1 MPDRTTSG
9 AAVFAAPSAA
19 GAAGS
24 ASTNASANASGGTGA
39 GTGLGTTGTGT
50 ERGPALNLP
59 RVLGHNSL
67 REQVSHALRA
77 ALIAGELRPGV
88 VYSAPVLAAGFG
100 VSATPVREAML
111 DLAKEGLVEVV
122 RNKGFRV
129 TELSESDLDQFTEIR
144 ALIEVPVVTGLAR
157 TAPAADLAALRPAA
171 EAIVTAA
178 KARDLIA
185 YVEADQAFHLAL
197 LGLSGNPHL
206 VEVVSDLR
214 NRSRLYGL
222 PSLADAGVLAASA
235 EEHVQLVNAL
245 IARDAPTVEGLMKT
259 HLTHVRSIW
268 AGRE

>member
-1 MPDRTTSG
+1 MPDRTPSG
-9 AAVFAAPSAA
+9 ATVFAGPAPAVA
-19 GAAGS
+19 DAD
-24 ASTNASANASGGTGA
+24 
-39 GTGLGTTGTGT
+39 
-50 ERGPALNLP
+50 RGPALNLP

-77 ALIAGELRPGV
+77 ALIAGELRPGL

-129 TELSESDLDQFTEIR
+129 TELSEADLDQFTEIR

-157 TAPAADLAALRPAA
+157 GAALTDLQALRPAA
-171 EAIVTAA
+171 EAILTAA

-206 VEVVSDLR
+206 VDVVSDLR

-222 PSLADAGVLAASA
+222 PSLADAGALAASA
-235 EEHVQLVNAL
+235 EEHVQLVDAL
-245 IARDAPTVEGLMKT
+245 VARDARTVEHLMKT